1 MDGVLVNFLSGAIE
15 AINKEFNRDVTPE
28 QYALEFGKWE
38 TYDYFGISKEEFW
51 NAIEL
56 VPNFWINLKPIPWY
70 KELYDRLSGIGEV
83 TIVTSPST
91 DPECVK
97 EKLIWLRKYLGI
109 NSEKVFLGSRK
120 YLFAGNGILIDDYHA
135 NINSF
140 TKLGG
145 EAILV
150 PSVWNTP
157 SLTFDMVWNQIE
169 AYIYGMRGH
178 RAYYTWGSN
187 KYAPSMTCDT
197 SMYEGIDIIIGGKN
211 FGKQLITKRS

>member
-1 MDGVLVNFLSGAIE
+1 MDGVLVDFLSGALD
-15 AINKEFNRDVTPE
+15 AVNKEFNRDVTLE

-56 VPNFWINLKPIPWY
+56 VPNFWINLKPFPWY
-70 KELYDRLSGIGEV
+70 KELYDRLSVIGEV

-91 DPECVK
+91 DPECAK

-109 NSEKVFLGSRK
+109 SSDKVFIGGRK
-120 YLFAGNGILIDDYHA
+120 YLFTGNGILIDDYHA

-140 TKLGG
+140 TRLGG

-157 SLTFDMVWNQIE
+157 GLTFDMVWNQIE
-169 AYIYGMRGH
+169 TYIYGMRGH
-178 RAYYTWGSN
+178 RAYYTWGSDRN
-187 KYAPSMTCDT
+187 IHTVSADT
-197 SMYEGIDIIIGGKN
+197 SIYEGIGVV
-211 FGKQLITKRS
+211 FGRKSKTSW